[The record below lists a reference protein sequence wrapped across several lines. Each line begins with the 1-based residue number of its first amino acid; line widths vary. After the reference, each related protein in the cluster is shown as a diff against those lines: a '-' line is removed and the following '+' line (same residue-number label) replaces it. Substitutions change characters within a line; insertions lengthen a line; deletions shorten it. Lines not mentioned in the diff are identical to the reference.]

1 LLVNRVPIERA
12 SKSFKDISM
21 SFKVSPL
28 TFDLI
33 ANKNETAIARSI
45 RNLILT
51 APGERPFNPELGS
64 QVSRLLFDPIDD
76 ITTEALREQI
86 ENTINNFEPRAE
98 LSNVICVGNID
109 ENRYE
114 VSISF
119 YMRNSSAEEQTVDV
133 FLERLR

>member
-1 LLVNRVPIERA
+1 VPVQRV
-12 SKSFKDISM
+12 SKGFKDVSM

-28 TFDLI
+28 NFDLI

-64 QVSRLLFDPIDD
+64 QVSRLLFEPIDD

-86 ENTINNFEPRAE
+86 ENTINNFEPRVNLRQVIVQPNFDVGEYDISIRYDIVGIEATPQQ
-98 LSNVICVGNID
+98 LS
-109 ENRYE
+109 
-114 VSISF
+114 F
-119 YMRNSSAEEQTVDV
+119 ALQQT
-133 FLERLR
+133 R

>member
-1 LLVNRVPIERA
+1 
-12 SKSFKDISM
+12 M

-86 ENTINNFEPRAE
+86 ENTINNFEPR
-98 LSNVICVGNID
+98 V
-109 ENRYE
+109 
-114 VSISF
+114 
-119 YMRNSSAEEQTVDV
+119 
-133 FLERLR
+133 RLRQVVVQPNHDAGEYDISIRYDIVGIEASSQQLSFALQQTR

>member
-1 LLVNRVPIERA
+1 MCVVPVQRV
-12 SKSFKDISM
+12 SKGFKDVSM

-28 TFDLI
+28 NFDLI

-64 QVSRLLFDPIDD
+64 QVSRLLFEPIDD

-86 ENTINNFEPRAE
+86 ENTINNFEPRVNLRQVIVQPNFDVGEYDISIRYDIVGIEATPQQ
-98 LSNVICVGNID
+98 LS
-109 ENRYE
+109 
-114 VSISF
+114 F
-119 YMRNSSAEEQTVDV
+119 ALQQT
-133 FLERLR
+133 R

>member
-1 LLVNRVPIERA
+1 MPVQRA

-28 TFDLI
+28 TYDLI

-86 ENTINNFEPRAE
+86 ENTINNFEPRVE
-98 LSNVICVGNID
+98 LREVVVQPNHDSYEYDISIRYDIVGI
-109 ENRYE
+109 EATPQQL
-114 VSISF
+114 SF
-119 YMRNSSAEEQTVDV
+119 ALQQT
-133 FLERLR
+133 R

>member
-1 LLVNRVPIERA
+1 MPVQRA
-12 SKSFKDISM
+12 SKGFKDISM

-76 ITTEALREQI
+76 ITTEALKEQI
-86 ENTINNFEPRAE
+86 ENTINNFEPR
-98 LSNVICVGNID
+98 V
-109 ENRYE
+109 
-114 VSISF
+114 
-119 YMRNSSAEEQTVDV
+119 
-133 FLERLR
+133 RLRQVVVQPNFDANEYDISIRYDIVGVEASTQQLSFALQQTR

>member
-1 LLVNRVPIERA
+1 MPVQRA
-12 SKSFKDISM
+12 SKGFKDISM

-64 QVSRLLFDPIDD
+64 QVSRLLFNPMDD
-76 ITTEALREQI
+76 ITTDSLREQI
-86 ENTINNFEPRAE
+86 SNTINNFEPRVNLRQVIVQPNFDNGEYDISIRYDIVGIEASTQQ
-98 LSNVICVGNID
+98 LS
-109 ENRYE
+109 
-114 VSISF
+114 F
-119 YMRNSSAEEQTVDV
+119 ALQQT
-133 FLERLR
+133 R

>member
-1 LLVNRVPIERA
+1 VPVQRA
-12 SKSFKDISM
+12 SKAFKDISM

-64 QVSRLLFDPIDD
+64 QVSRLLFEPLDD
-76 ITTEALREQI
+76 ITTNALKEEIR
-86 ENTINNFEPRAE
+86 NTINNFEPRVSLRQVFVQPNFSVGSYEISIRYDIVGVEASPQQ
-98 LSNVICVGNID
+98 LS
-109 ENRYE
+109 
-114 VSISF
+114 F
-119 YMRNSSAEEQTVDV
+119 ALQQT
-133 FLERLR
+133 R

>member
-1 LLVNRVPIERA
+1 MPIERA

-28 TFDLI
+28 TYDLI

-64 QVSRLLFDPIDD
+64 QVRRLLFDPIDD
-76 ITTEALREQI
+76 ITTEALKEQI
-86 ENTINNFEPRAE
+86 ENTINNFEPR
-98 LSNVICVGNID
+98 V
-109 ENRYE
+109 
-114 VSISF
+114 
-119 YMRNSSAEEQTVDV
+119 
-133 FLERLR
+133 RLRQVVVQPNFDGGEYDISIRYDIVGIEATTQQLSFALQQTR

>member
-1 LLVNRVPIERA
+1 MPVQRA
-12 SKSFKDISM
+12 SKGFKDISM

-64 QVSRLLFDPIDD
+64 QVSRLLFNPMDD
-76 ITTEALREQI
+76 ITTDSLREQI
-86 ENTINNFEPRAE
+86 SNTINNFEPRVNLRQVIVQPNFDIGEYDISIRYDIVGIEASTQQ
-98 LSNVICVGNID
+98 LS
-109 ENRYE
+109 
-114 VSISF
+114 F
-119 YMRNSSAEEQTVDV
+119 ALQQT
-133 FLERLR
+133 R

>member
-1 LLVNRVPIERA
+1 MPVERA

-28 TFDLI
+28 TYDLI

-86 ENTINNFEPRAE
+86 ENTINNFEPR
-98 LSNVICVGNID
+98 V
-109 ENRYE
+109 
-114 VSISF
+114 
-119 YMRNSSAEEQTVDV
+119 
-133 FLERLR
+133 RLRQVVVQPNFDANEYDISIRYDIVGIEATPQQLSFALQQTR

>member
-1 LLVNRVPIERA
+1 MPIERA

-28 TFDLI
+28 TYDLI

-76 ITTEALREQI
+76 ITTDALKEQI
-86 ENTINNFEPRAE
+86 ENTINNFEPR
-98 LSNVICVGNID
+98 V
-109 ENRYE
+109 
-114 VSISF
+114 
-119 YMRNSSAEEQTVDV
+119 
-133 FLERLR
+133 RLRQVVVQPNFDANEYDISIRYDIVGIEATPQQLSFALQQTR

>member
-1 LLVNRVPIERA
+1 VPVQRA
-12 SKSFKDISM
+12 SKGFKDISM

-64 QVSRLLFDPIDD
+64 QVSRLLFNPMDD
-76 ITTEALREQI
+76 ITTDSLREQI
-86 ENTINNFEPRAE
+86 SNTINNFEPRVNLRQVIVQPNFDVGEYDISIRYDIVGIEASTQQ
-98 LSNVICVGNID
+98 LS
-109 ENRYE
+109 
-114 VSISF
+114 F
-119 YMRNSSAEEQTVDV
+119 ALQQT
-133 FLERLR
+133 R

>member
-1 LLVNRVPIERA
+1 MPVQRA
-12 SKSFKDISM
+12 SKGFNDISM

-64 QVSRLLFDPIDD
+64 QVSRLLFNPMDD
-76 ITTEALREQI
+76 ITTDSLREQI
-86 ENTINNFEPRAE
+86 SNTINNFEPRVNLRQVIVQPNFDVGEYDISIRYDIVGIEASTQQ
-98 LSNVICVGNID
+98 LS
-109 ENRYE
+109 
-114 VSISF
+114 F
-119 YMRNSSAEEQTVDV
+119 ALQQT
-133 FLERLR
+133 R